1 MAISLN
7 PPKRLS
13 PVKGIRLATAAA
25 GLRYRDRDDLV
36 LVEICE
42 QAQTAALFTANCFCA
57 APVVI
62 ARRHLAAAQPRYLL
76 INAGNANAG
85 LGEPGLEDA
94 QVTCAA
100 LANAGGCRE
109 TEVLPFSTGVIG
121 ERLAVEKIISHCSS
135 LVDKLQEDAWLPAAQ
150 AIMTTDTV
158 CKGKSRQLQPDGKA
172 VTITGI
178 AKGAGMIRPDM
189 ATMLAFVATDLE
201 IGPEQAARL
210 AREATQQSFHCIT
223 VDGDTSTNDA
233 CVLMA
238 TARSG
243 VRFSELS
250 TPAMQEFIRALNSLF
265 LSLAQAIVRDGEG
278 VTKYICIR
286 IEQAHS
292 EKTARDIAFTIAHS
306 PLVKTSAFASDPN
319 WGRIVAAAGRAP
331 EATLDMDRLSLY
343 INGLA
348 VIENGQPAPGY
359 TEAAGSE
366 AMQGEELELR
376 LALGSGKASAQ
387 IWTTD
392 LSHDYVRINAEYR
405 T

>member
-7 PPKRLS
+7 PPERLS
-13 PVKGIRLATAAA
+13 PVNGIRLSTAAA
-25 GLRYRDRDDLV
+25 GLRYPDRDDLV

-42 QAQTAALFTANCFCA
+42 QAHTVALFTANRFCA
-57 APVVI
+57 APVVV
-62 ARRHLAAAQPRYLL
+62 ARRNLAAAQPRYLL

-85 LGEPGLEDA
+85 LGQLGLEDA
-94 QVTCAA
+94 QATCTS
-100 LANAGGCRE
+100 LAKAGGCRE

-121 ERLAVEKIISHCSS
+121 ERLAVEKITSRCSS
-135 LVDKLQEDAWLPAAQ
+135 LVKELHEDAWLPAAQ

-158 CKGKSRQLQPDGKA
+158 CKGLSRQLQLDGKA

-178 AKGAGMIRPDM
+178 AKGAGMICPDM

-201 IGPEQAARL
+201 VEPEEAARL
-210 AREATQQSFHCIT
+210 VREATQQSFHCIT

-243 VRFSELS
+243 ARFSELS
-250 TPAMQEFIRALNSLF
+250 KPAMTEFTQALNSLF

-286 IEQAHS
+286 IEQAPS
-292 EKTARDIAFTIAHS
+292 EKVARDIAFTIAHS

-331 EATLDMDRLSLY
+331 GAALDMDRLSLH

-348 VIENGQPAPGY
+348 VVENGQPAPGY
-359 TEAAGSE
+359 TEAAGAE
-366 AMQGEELELR
+366 AMRGEELELR
-376 LALGSGKASAQ
+376 LLLGVGKASAQ

>member
-7 PPKRLS
+7 PPERLL

-42 QAQTAALFTANCFCA
+42 QAHTAALFTTNRFCA
-57 APVVI
+57 APVAV
-62 ARRHLAAAQPRYLL
+62 AGRHLAAAMPRYLL

-85 LGEPGLEDA
+85 LGALGLEDA
-94 QVTCAA
+94 QATCAA
-100 LANAGGCRE
+100 LAKAGGCRE

-121 ERLAVEKIISHCSS
+121 ERLDVDKIIPHYPR
-135 LVDKLQEDAWLPAAQ
+135 LLRDLEEDAWLPAAQ

-158 CKGKSRQLQPDGKA
+158 CKGLSRQLQLDGKA

-201 IGPEQAARL
+201 LDPGQAAQL
-210 AREATQQSFHCIT
+210 AEAATQQSFHCIT

-250 TPAMQEFIRALNSLF
+250 KAAVTEFTQALNSLF
-265 LSLAQAIVRDGEG
+265 LSLAQSIVRDGEG
-278 VTKYICIR
+278 VTKYICIQ
-286 IEQAHS
+286 IEQAPS
-292 EKTARDIAFTIAHS
+292 EKAARDMAFTIAHS

-331 EATLDMDRLSLY
+331 GAALDMDCLSLY

-348 VIENGQPAPGY
+348 VIENGQPALGY
-359 TEAAGSE
+359 TEAAGVQ
-366 AMQGEELELR
+366 AMRGEELELR
-376 LALGSGKASAQ
+376 LVLGAGKASAQ

>member
-1 MAISLN
+1 MAISLKS
-7 PPKRLS
+7 PERLS

-42 QAQTAALFTANCFCA
+42 QARTAALFTTNRFCA
-57 APVVI
+57 APVAV

-85 LGEPGLEDA
+85 LGKPGLEDA
-94 QVTCAA
+94 QATCAA
-100 LANAGGCRE
+100 LAKAGGCRE

-121 ERLAVEKIISHCSS
+121 ERLAVGKITSHCSR
-135 LVDKLQEDAWLPAAQ
+135 LVGKLQEDAWLPAAR

-158 CKGKSRQLQPDGKA
+158 CKGLSRQLQLDGKA
-172 VTITGI
+172 VTMTGI

-201 IGPEQAARL
+201 MGPEQAARL
-210 AREATQQSFHCIT
+210 ARAATQQSFHCIT

-243 VRFSELS
+243 ARFSELS
-250 TPAMQEFIRALNSLF
+250 KPAAQEFTRALNSLF
-265 LSLAQAIVRDGEG
+265 LSLAQSIVRDGEG
-278 VTKYICIR
+278 ATKYICIQ

-292 EKTARDIAFTIAHS
+292 EKAARDIAFAIAHS

-331 EATLDMDRLSLY
+331 GAALDMDRLSLH

-359 TEAAGSE
+359 SEAAGAQ
-366 AMQGEELELR
+366 AMRGEELELR

-387 IWTTD
+387 IWTAD

>member
-7 PPKRLS
+7 PPERLS
-13 PVKGIRLATAAA
+13 PVNGIRLSTAAA
-25 GLRYRDRDDLV
+25 GLRYPDRDDLV
-36 LVEICE
+36 LVEICG
-42 QAQTAALFTANCFCA
+42 QAQTVALFTANRFCA
-57 APVVI
+57 APVVV

-85 LGEPGLEDA
+85 LGELGLEDA
-94 QVTCAA
+94 RATCAS
-100 LANAGGCRE
+100 LAKAGGCRE

-121 ERLAVEKIISHCSS
+121 ERLAVGKITSRCSS
-135 LVDKLQEDAWLPAAQ
+135 LVKELHEDAWLPAAQ

-158 CKGKSRQLQPDGKA
+158 CKGLSRQLQLDGKA

-178 AKGAGMIRPDM
+178 AKGAGMICPDM

-201 IGPEQAARL
+201 VEPEEAARL

-243 VRFSELS
+243 ARFSELS
-250 TPAMQEFIRALNSLF
+250 KPAMTEFTQALNSLF

-286 IEQAHS
+286 IEQAPS
-292 EKTARDIAFTIAHS
+292 EKVARDIAFTIAHS

-331 EATLDMDRLSLY
+331 GTALDMDRLSLH

-359 TEAAGSE
+359 TEAAGAE
-366 AMQGEELELR
+366 AMRGEELELR
-376 LALGSGKASAQ
+376 LLLGVGKASAQ